1 MREFPLLLCSKKCL
15 KNVISNEYVIRY
27 RSQDLF
33 QFGLIHQLVL
43 FSHTYKLMYD
53 PKVYFPLK
61 NNLIWI
67 YSSLQDHWKDL
78 LYVIA
83 ERFPWNDQVMK

>member
-61 NNLIWI
+61 NNLIGFIRLSKTTGRI
-67 YSSLQDHWKDL
+67 Y
-78 LYVIA
+78 
-83 ERFPWNDQVMK
+83 FM